1 MNIRMPLAAIALC
14 LASTMAFAA
23 DQTSAPA
30 TTPAA
35 SSSAAKPAA
44 KPVKKHHAAKC
55 KADQTLVNGKC
66 EEKKAG

>member
-1 MNIRMPLAAIALC
+1 MALGR
-14 LASTMAFAA
+14 TVAFAA
-23 DQTSAPA
+23 EQTSAPA
-30 TTPAA
+30 STPVA
-35 SSSAAKPAA
+35 SSTTAKPAA